1 MVIADTSIWIEFFRG
16 NEPYF
21 AQVSDLLDKNEILA
35 LSPIFGELLQGAKN
49 NKERSTILE
58 FWNNLPQISEHDL
71 FIRAG
76 MESGRNKWIDK
87 GVGLIDSML
96 IVAARESISF
106 IWSLDNKLL
115 RLLNREEKYLAK

>member
-16 NEPYF
+16 KEPYF
-21 AQVSDLLDKNEILA
+21 AQVSDLLNKNEILA
-35 LSPIFGELLQGAKN
+35 LSPIFGELLQGVKN

-71 FIRAG
+71 LIRAG
-76 MESGRNKWIDK
+76 IESGRNKWIDK

-115 RLLNREEKYLAK
+115 RLLNREEKYLTQ

>member
-21 AQVSDLLDKNEILA
+21 TNVSDLLSKNEILA
-35 LSPIFGELLQGAKN
+35 LSPVFGELLQGAKN

-58 FWNNLPQISEHDL
+58 FWNTLPHISEHEL
-71 FIRAG
+71 LIRAG
-76 MESGRNKWIDK
+76 MESGRNKWTDK
-87 GVGLIDSML
+87 GVGLIDSVL
-96 IVAARESISF
+96 IVAARETISF

-115 RLLNREEKYLAK
+115 RLLNHEEKYLAI